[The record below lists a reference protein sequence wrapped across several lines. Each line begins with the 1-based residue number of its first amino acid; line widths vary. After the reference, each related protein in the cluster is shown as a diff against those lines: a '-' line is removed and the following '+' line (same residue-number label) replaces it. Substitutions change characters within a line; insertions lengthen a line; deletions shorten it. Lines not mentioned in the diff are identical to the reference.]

1 MKKILAVLLLV
12 LALGIVS
19 GCGPK
24 RSDTERTARRLE
36 RHQRSVKRDSEALHE
51 DLETFWLTDE
61 PGHLSRWEGH

>member
-12 LALGIVS
+12 LALGIVN

-24 RSDTERTARRLE
+24 TERTARRLE
-36 RHQRSVKRDSEALHE
+36 RHQRAVQSDSEALPE

-61 PGHLSRWEGH
+61 PGQLNRWDH